1 MNSEFVQAGPVRL
14 QYFEAGS
21 GDTTLLLVHGYR
33 SSARVWSFFQE
44 ALDPSLFRSIAIG
57 NRGAGDSDRTP
68 SIDDYS
74 VESFSRD
81 LRAAVD
87 ALGLK
92 QFVLIGHSMG
102 GATVTRF
109 ALDHP
114 ELLRALVLLDPA
126 PLGGRPLADGWQAQV
141 EASWRAG
148 TMEPESLSAQTPAS
162 YKEALRADVLR
173 NPLERLL
180 GGRKS
185 MSAIRLREHLPDLLM
200 PVLVIGGDQDTTVGV
215 DNILT
220 EYLTLR
226 PEVRSL
232 HVFHGIGHS
241 PNSECPAE
249 MAALVERYVG
259 ALEPVAS
266 VA

>member
-1 MNSEFVQAGPVRL
+1 MKSDFVQAGPVRL
-14 QYFEAGS
+14 QYFEHGMGAPVV
-21 GDTTLLLVHGYR
+21 LVHGYR
-33 SSARVWSFFQE
+33 SSARVWSLFQE
-44 ALDPSLFRSIAIG
+44 ALDPALFRSVAIG

-68 SIDDYS
+68 SIDDYT

-87 ALGLK
+87 ALGLTS
-92 QFVLIGHSMG
+92 FVLIGHSMG

-109 ALDHP
+109 ALDNP
-114 ELLRALVLLDPA
+114 ELVRALILLDPA
-126 PLGGRPLADGWQAQV
+126 PLGGRPLTDGWEAQV
-141 EASWRAG
+141 EASWRAE
-148 TMEPESLSAQTPAS
+148 TMEPDSLSAQTPTS

-185 MSAIRLREHLPDLLM
+185 MSAIRLREHLPELRM

-215 DNILT
+215 ENILM
-220 EYLTLR
+220 EYQMLR

-241 PNSECPAE
+241 PNSECPKE
-249 MAALVERYVG
+249 MASLVQRYVG
-259 ALEPVAS
+259 GLE
-266 VA
+266 